1 MHMLQ
6 QQIKDQVKEAML
18 AKDAVRVG
26 TLRSIVAAFTNELV
40 AKKKKPTEELSDDEV
55 LDIIRRGVKQRK
67 DSIAQFTAG
76 GRADLA
82 EPEALELAIL
92 ESYLPT
98 MMSREEIVAVVEQK
112 KTELGVTDKSK
123 MGMFMGAVMKEL
135 KGKADGDM
143 VKSVIEESLG

>member
-18 AKDAVRVG
+18 ARDPVRVS

-40 AKKKKPTEELSDDEV
+40 SKKRKPTEELSNSEV

-67 DSIAQFTAG
+67 DSITQFTAG

-82 EPEALELAIL
+82 EPEIAELAIL

-98 MMSREEIVAVVEQK
+98 MMSRDEIAAVIEQK
-112 KTELGVTDKSK
+112 KAELAVTDKSK

-143 VKSVIEESLG
+143 VKSVIEELL